1 MVGERFR
8 VYLLHLSS
16 CKLLRASEC
25 PQRQC
30 MLPLRESM
38 IQPPS
43 HDAPGQNESPPEWS
57 CVPYICW
64 GDYRLI
70 SVTLLHLTIYRI
82 EIKPVCHFPP
92 SCQRQG
98 SREPRPRQAGRGGKL
113 TSGTSKAGI
122 PKAGRAQTL
131 PGKTNTSPV
140 YHNPL
145 RETKEI
151 IPPKLSLGPS
161 EFMELQEPR

>member
-25 PQRQC
+25 PQRLC

-38 IQPPS
+38 TQPRS
-43 HDAPGQNESPPEWS
+43 HDAPGQKEPPPEWP
-57 CVPYICW
+57 CVLYMCW
-64 GDYRLI
+64 ADYGL
-70 SVTLLHLTIYRI
+70 VLATPLHLTIYRI
-82 EIKPVCHFPP
+82 EIKPVCYFPHP
-92 SCQRQG
+92 ANTKGLESPGPVRQG
-98 SREPRPRQAGRGGKL
+98 RYADRVTSRAGV
-113 TSGTSKAGI
+113 

-140 YHNPL
+140 CHNPP
-145 RETKEI
+145 RETEEI

-161 EFMELQEPR
+161 EFMELQEYR